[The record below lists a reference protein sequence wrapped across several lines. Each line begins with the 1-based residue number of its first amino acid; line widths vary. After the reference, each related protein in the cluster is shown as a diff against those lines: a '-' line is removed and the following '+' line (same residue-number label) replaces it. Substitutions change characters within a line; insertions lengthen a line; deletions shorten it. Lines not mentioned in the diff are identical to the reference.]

1 MSTRRGSTDVHEFD
15 GQFRGYHVRYKVTS
29 VIGHVFRLPSLF
41 LKFYLHFC
49 GIILIVLL
57 LLHIFVGICTMKL
70 KVVPTWYYGW
80 IVTVKV
86 KIYAMKKEEE
96 EATEEEEEEEEK
108 VLLEMWRCA
117 VRSLSDSC
125 LVATYVRSIDCSIGG
140 DTREPRGPRHS
151 LEKWELGFP
160 TSHMWQI
167 GLW

>member
-1 MSTRRGSTDVHEFD
+1 MLVCRHAPP
-15 GQFRGYHVRYKVTS
+15 YHVLVCRCISYPQS
-29 VIGHVFRLPSLF
+29 VGTPVQL
-41 LKFYLHFC
+41 
-49 GIILIVLL
+49 
-57 LLHIFVGICTMKL
+57 
-70 KVVPTWYYGW
+70 
-80 IVTVKV
+80 
-86 KIYAMKKEEE
+86 KEEE
-96 EATEEEEEEEEK
+96 EATEEEEEEEEEEK

-160 TSHMWQI
+160 TSHMWRI